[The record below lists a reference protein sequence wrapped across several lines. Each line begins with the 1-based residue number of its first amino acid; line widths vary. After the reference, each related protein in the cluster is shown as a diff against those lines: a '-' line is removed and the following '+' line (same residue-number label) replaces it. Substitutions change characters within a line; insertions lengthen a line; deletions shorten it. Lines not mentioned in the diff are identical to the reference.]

1 MEIEIILLPK
11 DLSEDSPV
19 LDQLAELERTCF
31 AADAWSK
38 NMILSSIR
46 QTCTYVWIV
55 QDMQLRKIVAYAV
68 LYLAGDEGDVANI
81 AVLSSYRK
89 RGIGGALFDAMLNQ
103 ARDEQVQTIY
113 LEVRQSNDAA
123 IRLYRSREF
132 AEIGR
137 RKNYYRHPREDA
149 ICMAKTVLQS

>member
-1 MEIEIILLPK
+1 MIEITLLPK
-11 DLSEDSPV
+11 NLSADSSI
-19 LDQLAELERTCF
+19 LNQLEEIEQICF
-31 AADAWSK
+31 TEDAWSK

-46 QTCTYVWIV
+46 QSCTYVWAA
-55 QDMQLRKIVAYAV
+55 QDLQLQKIIAYAV

-81 AVLSSYRK
+81 AVLPSCRN
-89 RGIGGALFDAMLNQ
+89 RGIGGALFDTMMNQ

-123 IRLYRSREF
+123 ICLYRSRNF
-132 AEIGR
+132 IEIGK

-149 ICMAKTVLQS
+149 ICMAKTVFQS

>member
-1 MEIEIILLPK
+1 MIEITLLPK

-19 LDQLAELERTCF
+19 LDQLAELERICF

-38 NMILSSIR
+38 NMIFSSI
-46 QTCTYVWIV
+46 QQPCTYVWIT
-55 QDMQLRKIVAYAV
+55 QDLQLQKIVAYAV

-81 AVLSSYRK
+81 AVLPSYRN
-89 RGIGGALFDAMLNQ
+89 RGIGGALFDTMLNQ
-103 ARDEQVQTIY
+103 ARGEQVQTIY
-113 LEVRQSNDAA
+113 LEVRQSNNAA
-123 IRLYRSREF
+123 IRLYRSRAF
-132 AEIGR
+132 VEIGK

>member
-1 MEIEIILLPK
+1 MLEITLLPK
-11 DLSEDSPV
+11 DIPEKSSI
-19 LDQLAELERTCF
+19 LDQLAEIERTCF
-31 AADAWSK
+31 AADAWSE

-46 QTCTYVWIV
+46 QPCTYVWTV
-55 QDMQLRKIVAYAV
+55 HDLQTQKIVAYAV

-81 AVLSSYRK
+81 AVLPSYRK
-89 RGIGGALFDAMLNQ
+89 RGIGGTLLDTMLDNAHELQ
-103 ARDEQVQTIY
+103 IQTVY

-123 IRLYRSREF
+123 SCLYRSRGF
-132 AEIGR
+132 VEIGK

>member
-31 AADAWSK
+31 AADVWSK

-81 AVLSSYRK
+81 AVLPSYRK

-132 AEIGR
+132 AEIGK